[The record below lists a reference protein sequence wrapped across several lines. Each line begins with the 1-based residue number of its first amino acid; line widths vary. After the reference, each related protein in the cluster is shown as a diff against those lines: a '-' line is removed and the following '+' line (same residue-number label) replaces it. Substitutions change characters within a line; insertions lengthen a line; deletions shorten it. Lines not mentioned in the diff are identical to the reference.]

1 MSKSTV
7 FASDLMFDLIDSIR
21 EREKELGSCS
31 ADATAFTLGYI
42 GSAIGGIVECL
53 PAKNRKQFMSEL
65 QVRIDDVKRIAA
77 DRAAV
82 RSRSATL

>member
-53 PAKNRKQFMSEL
+53 PAKNRKQFMNEL
-65 QVRIDDVKRIAA
+65 QSRIDDVKRIAA
-77 DRAAV
+77 DRASV
-82 RSRSATL
+82 LSRSALL